1 MQIKGVI
8 VREELEG
15 GFWGIRAEDGKKYLP
30 VNPIPEPLR
39 KPGQLV
45 LALLKPVQML
55 GAFQW
60 GEPVQIESIE
70 ATH

>member
-1 MQIKGVI
+1 MQIRGII
-8 VREELEG
+8 VHEDIEG
-15 GFWGIRAEDGKKYLP
+15 GFWGIQAGDGKRYLP
-30 VNPIPEPLR
+30 VNPIPETLR
-39 KPGQLV
+39 KQGQAV

-70 ATH
+70 AAR